1 MALGLQILLIAASV
15 LVTFYTI
22 SKIRRARLDID
33 DALFWIFFSLILLVM
48 SIFPIIPTFFAELIG
63 IQSPVNFVFLFMIF
77 IAFIKLFNVAVELSV
92 QKHRLNSLVQRLAID
107 EAERKEKEK
116 EKEKENSNDQQ

>member
-1 MALGLQILLIAASV
+1 MTLGLQIILIVASV
-15 LVTFYTI
+15 LVSFYTVH
-22 SKIRRARLDID
+22 KIRRARLDID
-33 DALFWIFFSLILLVM
+33 DALFWIFFSVILLVM
-48 SIFPIIPTFFAELIG
+48 SIFPVIPTFFAELIG

-107 EAERKEKEK
+107 EAERQEKKEEDTVNK
-116 EKEKENSNDQQ
+116 

>member
-107 EAERKEKEK
+107 EAERKEKEQ
-116 EKEKENSNDQQ
+116 EKENSNDQ